1 MLDLE
6 EGKRIAHALG
16 DSKAVILRN
25 HGLLTVGHSVDEAA
39 WWFITMERS
48 CQAQLL
54 AEAAGNPVLIEP
66 EMAEAHRADRSART
80 SPAGSASSRCTS
92 RSPASSPTCSTDSN
106 MRQVLALAAAATLM
120 VALADACGG
129 GSADTEEVGA
139 RQAACKNA
147 PDFALRSP
155 SPSPG
160 PDLVAFR
167 PSALPPEPVE
177 DLLPKAKY
185 VFEANVTQVLYQGD
199 KPERSGRKNVAGRI
213 PPERCQV
220 VQLDV
225 TRMIAGAD
233 RARRSPSSN
242 RSLRTC

>member
-1 MLDLE
+1 
-6 EGKRIAHALG
+6 
-16 DSKAVILRN
+16 
-25 HGLLTVGHSVDEAA
+25 
-39 WWFITMERS
+39 
-48 CQAQLL
+48 
-54 AEAAGNPVLIEP
+54 
-66 EMAEAHRADRSART
+66 
-80 SPAGSASSRCTS
+80 
-92 RSPASSPTCSTDSN
+92 

-155 SPSPG
+155 SPA

-167 PSALPPEPVE
+167 PSALPPEPVQ
-177 DLLPKAKY
+177 DVLPKAKY
-185 VFEANVTQVLYQGD
+185 VFEANVTRVLYQGD
-199 KPERSGRKNVAGRI
+199 KPERRGRKNVAGRI

-233 RARRSPSSN
+233 AGTSITVVKPLAPYVLKAGQSTSGTSFLVEGGDPYPIILGRYGPYPSPDVEAA
-242 RSLRTC
+242 LGLGQ